1 MPLFRLFLACVSLA
15 ALPAVSLALPDYE
28 PFNYS
33 AGINLIGNT
42 NANGL
47 FWTAAGPG
55 GTQVTVASGNLNV
68 FGLSPSTG
76 NSIRINAATGP
87 SARMGTEFTVTSG
100 TVFYSFAFR
109 VADLT
114 GLSTTGGYVA
124 GFNNSRG
131 TQSGTPA
138 VVGTQL
144 LLRATNGNIFNIGL
158 SKASTNAADLVWS
171 SQTFTTNET
180 VLVVGSYTF
189 NSATSSDDV
198 SKLWINPDPSD
209 FGSTNPVS
217 TPLVASTGA
226 DISANQIAS
235 IVFFQRT
242 GGVQPLLTFA
252 DELRL
257 GRTFADVTPTNPI
270 AQNCTY
276 PVCPGGRAIVQCLEF
291 PNKAYDIY
299 LPPQYSDTGPPLP
312 ILYTFHP
319 NGGGMVANFGGVATD
334 LGIIV
339 VGIRESSNAVDW
351 NDFIDVIYAVSRDI
365 RQRLRFDP
373 TAEFTT
379 GWSGGGY
386 EAYMHS
392 QILRQEISGVY
403 AMCSWLPHYDSTY
416 RYPSNLLV
424 TRANALA
431 DNTGLNADWAPDGSF
446 MDQLG
451 IQHYDTWFP
460 GPHAIAPDTNKL
472 DCLSWLLAHHT
483 PTGSNDEAVAAAQ
496 AASWRSALTNGQAQR
511 VFTEAFNTVLTNSRS
526 FLENQA
532 QLIVDTVMTNY
543 ESFRSFNITN
553 LAPGDYTADYLYFR
567 AYGAAKIGDTNT
579 YFSCLKSYT
588 WLTGAS
594 GDRDSDLADLM
605 QLYGAPRPRFAFAF
619 SNGSPVF
626 TYRRDAPLVS
636 YTVQQSRTLAPSS
649 WTNLPVFEITNN
661 DGTFSQT
668 ITNDGSPAKFFR
680 MALR

>member
-47 FWTAAGPG
+47 FWT
-55 GTQVTVASGNLNV
+55 
-68 FGLSPSTG
+68 
-76 NSIRINAATGP
+76 ATGP

-270 AQNCTY
+270 AQNC
-276 PVCPGGRAIVQCLEF
+276 
-291 PNKAYDIY
+291 
-299 LPPQYSDTGPPLP
+299 
-312 ILYTFHP
+312 
-319 NGGGMVANFGGVATD
+319 
-334 LGIIV
+334 
-339 VGIRESSNAVDW
+339 
-351 NDFIDVIYAVSRDI
+351 
-365 RQRLRFDP
+365 
-373 TAEFTT
+373 
-379 GWSGGGY
+379 
-386 EAYMHS
+386 
-392 QILRQEISGVY
+392 
-403 AMCSWLPHYDSTY
+403 
-416 RYPSNLLV
+416 
-424 TRANALA
+424 
-431 DNTGLNADWAPDGSF
+431 
-446 MDQLG
+446 
-451 IQHYDTWFP
+451 
-460 GPHAIAPDTNKL
+460 
-472 DCLSWLLAHHT
+472 
-483 PTGSNDEAVAAAQ
+483 
-496 AASWRSALTNGQAQR
+496 
-511 VFTEAFNTVLTNSRS
+511 
-526 FLENQA
+526 
-532 QLIVDTVMTNY
+532 
-543 ESFRSFNITN
+543 
-553 LAPGDYTADYLYFR
+553 
-567 AYGAAKIGDTNT
+567 
-579 YFSCLKSYT
+579 
-588 WLTGAS
+588 
-594 GDRDSDLADLM
+594 
-605 QLYGAPRPRFAFAF
+605 
-619 SNGSPVF
+619 
-626 TYRRDAPLVS
+626 
-636 YTVQQSRTLAPSS
+636 
-649 WTNLPVFEITNN
+649 
-661 DGTFSQT
+661 
-668 ITNDGSPAKFFR
+668 
-680 MALR
+680 